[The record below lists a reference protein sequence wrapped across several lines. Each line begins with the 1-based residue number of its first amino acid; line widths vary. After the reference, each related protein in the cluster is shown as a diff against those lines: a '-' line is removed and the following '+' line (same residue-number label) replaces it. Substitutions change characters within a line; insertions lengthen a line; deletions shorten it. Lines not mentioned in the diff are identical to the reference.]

1 MNKFFCF
8 LFVPVLFASCSSK
21 TVQPVK
27 NKGTRQVAVHI
38 TQAELNSYDTEF
50 KRVKSLGIDVV
61 PFTIPWNMLETNAG
75 FDFSYLNMINVY
87 FPPANTKVSINITP
101 IYAVRRAL
109 PADLQAKA
117 FNDPMVIS
125 RFKILLDSVHK
136 KLAQTQINNF
146 VVGLE
151 VDNYLNNHSSEWN
164 NYKSFYD
171 SAAAYIKKL
180 WGVGMN
186 VGVETTWGSAAVNS
200 KDNILSLNEHSD
212 MMVLSYYPNQS
223 DFTVK
228 PPTAVHADVEAII
241 ALYPSMP
248 VFIIETGYQTSA
260 SCNSSDEMQ
269 KQFVIEMFKLWDDH
283 ADKINFMGFLWLTD
297 LSDAQVNQYVTDYA
311 ASGFPFLNAF
321 KGYLQT
327 TGLRMYSGTG
337 TDKPAYTQLN
347 SELAS
352 RGW

>member
-1 MNKFFCF
+1 
-8 LFVPVLFASCSSK
+8 
-21 TVQPVK
+21 
-27 NKGTRQVAVHI
+27 
-38 TQAELNSYDTEF
+38 
-50 KRVKSLGIDVV
+50 
-61 PFTIPWNMLETNAG
+61 
-75 FDFSYLNMINVY
+75 
-87 FPPANTKVSINITP
+87 
-101 IYAVRRAL
+101 
-109 PADLQAKA
+109 
-117 FNDPMVIS
+117 
-125 RFKILLDSVHK
+125 
-136 KLAQTQINNF
+136 
-146 VVGLE
+146 
-151 VDNYLNNHSSEWN
+151 
-164 NYKSFYD
+164 
-171 SAAAYIKKL
+171 
-180 WGVGMN
+180 
-186 VGVETTWGSAAVNS
+186 
-200 KDNILSLNEHSD
+200 

-297 LSDAQVNQYVTDYA
+297 ISDAQVNQYVTDYA